1 MARSRRNL
9 TAHEEICWR
18 SDNPIPPQ
26 IAVPAKTQYATMEF
40 FTFAWVNDPHIWLSL
55 ITLCALEIVLGID
68 NLVFIAIL
76 TGRLPAHQRSI
87 GRKVGLSLALLT
99 RLMLLAT
106 LAWVVGLTEPVVT
119 LAGKGFSWRDV
130 ILIGGGLFLLYKAT
144 TEIHDLVDHDDDAGD
159 RPEGIPGATLRN
171 VVLQIAVIDII
182 FSLDSVITAVG
193 MADKL
198 WVMVAA
204 VVIAMLIMIA
214 ASNPLANFVAAHP
227 TVKMLAL
234 SFLLLIGILLVADGF
249 GVHVPKG
256 YIYFALA
263 FSVAVEVLNHWVRAR
278 RKRLK
283 AAA

>member
-1 MARSRRNL
+1 
-9 TAHEEICWR
+9 
-18 SDNPIPPQ
+18 
-26 IAVPAKTQYATMEF
+26 MEF
-40 FTFAWVNDPHIWLSL
+40 FTFAWVNDPQIWLSL
-55 ITLCALEIVLGID
+55 ITLSALEIVLGID

-76 TGRLPAHQRSI
+76 TGRLPAHQRSL
-87 GRKVGLSLALLT
+87 GRKVGLSLALIT

-106 LAWVVGLTEPVVT
+106 LAWIVGLTEPVLT
-119 LAGKGFSWRDV
+119 LAGKGFSWRDL

-144 TEIHDLVDHDDDAGD
+144 TEIHEMVEHDEDAGD
-159 RPEGIPGATLRN
+159 KPDGAAGATFRN

-204 VVIAMLIMIA
+204 VVIAMIIMII

-234 SFLLLIGILLVADGF
+234 SFLLLIGILLVADGL

-263 FSVAVEVLNHWVRAR
+263 FSVAVESLNHWVRKR
-278 RKRLK
+278 RKRLR

>member
-1 MARSRRNL
+1 
-9 TAHEEICWR
+9 
-18 SDNPIPPQ
+18 
-26 IAVPAKTQYATMEF
+26 MEF
-40 FTFAWVNDPHIWLSL
+40 FTFAWVSDPQIWLSL
-55 ITLCALEIVLGID
+55 ITLSALEIVLGID

-76 TGRLPAHQRSI
+76 TGRLPKHQRAL
-87 GRKVGLSLALLT
+87 GRKIGLSLALIT

-106 LAWVVGLTEPVVT
+106 LAWIVGLTEAVFT
-119 LAGKGFSWRDV
+119 IAGKGFSWRDV

-144 TEIHDLVDHDDDAGD
+144 TEIHQQVEQDEEEGD
-159 RPEGIPGATLRN
+159 RPEGVAGASMRS

-198 WVMVAA
+198 WVMSAA
-204 VVIAMLIMIA
+204 VIIAMLIMIV
-214 ASNPLANFVAAHP
+214 ASNPLANFVATHP

-234 SFLLLIGILLVADGF
+234 SFLLLIGVLLVADGF
-249 GVHVPKG
+249 GLHVPKG

-263 FSVAVEVLNHWVRAR
+263 FSVAVESLNHWVRAR

>member
-1 MARSRRNL
+1 M
-9 TAHEEICWR
+9 
-18 SDNPIPPQ
+18 D
-26 IAVPAKTQYATMEF
+26 F
-40 FTFAWVNDPHIWLSL
+40 FTFAWITDPQIWLSL
-55 ITLCALEIVLGID
+55 VTLSALEIVLGID

-76 TGRLPAHQRSI
+76 TGRLPAHQRAL
-87 GRKVGLSLALLT
+87 GRKVGLSLALIT

-106 LAWVVGLTEPVVT
+106 LAWIVGLTTPVFT
-119 LAGKGFSWRDV
+119 LSGQGFSWRDL

-144 TEIHDLVDHDDDAGD
+144 TEIHEMVEHDEDAGD
-159 RPEGIPGATLRN
+159 KPEGAAGATLRGI
-171 VVLQIAVIDII
+171 VLQIAVVDII

-234 SFLLLIGILLVADGF
+234 SFLLLIGVLLVADGF

-263 FSVAVEVLNHWVRAR
+263 FSVAVEALNHWVRGR
-278 RKRLK
+278 RKRLR
-283 AAA
+283 AG